1 MAAKKIIARVYDATL
16 IDNMA
21 NVMDDRKAIVRQAV
35 GCKAASA
42 ENLVLKK
49 AADLVAH
56 AKELGYSQEAS
67 EGLINQGIARS
78 RNRAMMVNGKTASDT
93 PTLPSAHVK
102 FDGPKDRR
110 RQRRQDE
117 AIGNKYTIPA
127 AFWEKENAGEA
138 QDAYNKADAADT
150 GEWFG

>member
-1 MAAKKIIARVYDATL
+1 MPAKKVIARVHDADL
-16 IDNMA
+16 VNMMA
-21 NVMDDRKAIVRQAV
+21 DIVDRRKTAVRQAV

-42 ENLVLKK
+42 ESLALKD
-49 AADLVAH
+49 AADLVTYT
-56 AKELGYSQEAS
+56 KELGYSQQAA
-67 EGLINQGIARS
+67 EGLLNQGAARS
-78 RNRAMMVNGKTASDT
+78 HNRAAMVNGKTASDT

-117 AIGNKYTIPA
+117 AIGNKYTIPT
-127 AFWEKENAGEA
+127 AFWEAENAGGVQEA
-138 QDAYNKADAADT
+138 SLKLDAADT